1 MELTLDS
8 IPSSS
13 ESDDESIGTPS
24 PRETNI
30 ELLDQNFIIGFI
42 IGYIICIYFN

>member
-1 MELTLDS
+1 MNLTLDYN
-8 IPSSS
+8 PYSS
-13 ESDDESIGTPS
+13 ESDDEYIETPS

-42 IGYIICIYFN
+42 VGYISCIYFN

>member
-8 IPSSS
+8 IPYSSD
-13 ESDDESIGTPS
+13 SDDESIGTPS

>member
-8 IPSSS
+8 IPYSS

-24 PRETNI
+24 PEKQILN
-30 ELLDQNFIIGFI
+30 
-42 IGYIICIYFN
+42 C